1 MPRQLEFRQNANTIS
16 RLQKSGVQ
24 VGSDFITLSYL
35 KSCVREE
42 ITGGI
47 VTVGSEQSDVQSSL
61 VKRGK
66 VDCDATK
73 MLTAPRQ
80 GNDAAGVVFKEF
92 VQAAPKM
99 PAPEFKLYGLCPLF
113 ELRGAGKLVVQRL
126 DTPGERLEFT
136 IGSHKL
142 VRDAFFDFA
151 DEKISLSPGGIYI
164 AAWLAHQA
172 IFEIDASAG
181 TCRTPI
187 IGRWLTIDP
196 KG

>member
-24 VGSDFITLSYL
+24 VGSDSITLSYL

-80 GNDAAGVVFKEF
+80 GNDAAEVVFKEF

-113 ELRGAGKLVVQRL
+113 ELRGAGQLVVQRL

-142 VRDAFFDFA
+142 VQTLSLISQMRKYLFLPVKSLYSLARASSDIRNRCECRDLPHAHHRA
-151 DEKISLSPGGIYI
+151 
-164 AAWLAHQA
+164 LAH
-172 IFEIDASAG
+172 D
-181 TCRTPI
+181 RP
-187 IGRWLTIDP
+187 
-196 KG
+196 